1 MFTARSII
9 MNIRNKLIKLLGGY
23 TESELN
29 SQKTVQKHNVQ
40 YYIEAEKRD
49 IVPIHS
55 EIRIDPYC
63 NKDID
68 IEAIKEQLAVLMIPD
83 ILNNINLQHYYE
95 PIQHAVCYRGTLCI
109 LD

>member
-1 MFTARSII
+1 
-9 MNIRNKLIKLLGGY
+9 MNIRNKLIKLLGEY
-23 TESELN
+23 IESELN
-29 SQKTVQKHNVQ
+29 SEKTVQKHNVQ
-40 YYIEAEKRD
+40 YYIETEKKRN